1 MRRVN
6 TASERLLDALSP
18 LLATLAQGCL
28 ANCDGVLAR
37 VWLVGRGDLC
47 SACAW
52 RDECPDRTTCLHLVA
67 SEGLT
72 QRLDGPFRR
81 FPIGGRLVGRVV
93 STREALVAGDDLA
106 GLGVADP
113 AWLALHR
120 VLGFAALPLEHAGR
134 CIGVAAVFAR
144 GRLDQPAL
152 ARLGATVRL
161 GAAALG
167 ATRAF
172 RQLAS
177 ERNRLAARNAE
188 LVTATA
194 DGRSFAEI
202 QRAAIERA
210 LARTRG
216 RISGPRGAAALL
228 GVKPTTLESKI
239 KKLGVR
245 RPARA
250 LR

>member
-1 MRRVN
+1 MN
-6 TASERLLDALSP
+6 ATSDRLLEALFP
-18 LLATLAQGCL
+18 TLATLARGCL
-28 ANCDGVLAR
+28 ASCDGVLAR

-47 SACAW
+47 AACVW
-52 RDECPDRTTCLHLVA
+52 RDECPERTTCLHLVA

-93 STREALVAGDDLA
+93 TTREPLVAGDDLA

-120 VLGFAALPLEHAGR
+120 VTGFAAFPLEHAGR

-144 GRLDQPAL
+144 APLDPPVR
-152 ARLGATVRL
+152 ARLAATIGL

-172 RQLAS
+172 RQLAA

-188 LVTATA
+188 LAATVAEGRTFA
-194 DGRSFAEI
+194 DI

-210 LARTRG
+210 LVRTRG

-228 GVKPTTLESKI
+228 GVKPTTLESKM

-245 RPARA
+245 RPAR
-250 LR
+250 